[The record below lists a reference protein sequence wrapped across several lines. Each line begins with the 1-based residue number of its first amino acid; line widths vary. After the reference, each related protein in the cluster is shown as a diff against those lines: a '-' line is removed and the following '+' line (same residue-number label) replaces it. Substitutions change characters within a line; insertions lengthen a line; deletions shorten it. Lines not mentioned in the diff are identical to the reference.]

1 MIETIV
7 FATNIWQEW
16 GGQIITSI
24 SSDSKRFAFR
34 PYERKHWQFHH
45 KKKQQ
50 IRESWSKSKWMVKSF
65 FLPISFFTPIW
76 FCWIFWCQGLYQVE
90 DASRHWMHNFS
101 SMPSWTT
108 PQPGFSSML
117 PCSIFVET
125 CQHPKGVISHINRKT
140 MLFFTR
146 EIPAKCPYPYHPC
159 MVYLPTYGWFVYGKC
174 REIYHTW
181 IVWDIFAVFLITLK
195 GVIWWHDPCIHKGL
209 IHRNPTIWPLA
220 RNKSHRSFGQGSK
233 FMNGIFC
240 WRLVDFVCC
249 SCR

>member
-1 MIETIV
+1 MDGEILLFTDIIFHPNMILLDLLMSRTLPSGRCIKTLDAQLL
-7 FATNIWQEW
+7 FYAKLDYATA
-16 GGQIITSI
+16 GV
-24 SSDSKRFAFR
+24 
-34 PYERKHWQFHH
+34 
-45 KKKQQ
+45 QQ
-50 IRESWSKSKWMVKSF
+50 HVTMF
-65 FLPISFFTPIW
+65 D
-76 FCWIFWCQGLYQVE
+76 FCWNLSASQGGHQSYQ
-90 DASRHWMHNFS
+90 
-101 SMPSWTT
+101 
-108 PQPGFSSML
+108 PQ
-117 PCSIFVET
+117 
-125 CQHPKGVISHINRKT
+125 NNA
-140 MLFFTR
+140 FFTR

>member
-45 KKKQQ
+45 KKNQQ

-101 SMPSWTT
+101 SMSSWTT
-108 PQPGFSSML
+108 PQQGFSSML

-140 MLFFTR
+140 MLFLHGKSRQNVHTHT
-146 EIPAKCPYPYHPC
+146 IHVWYIYLH
-159 MVYLPTYGWFVYGKC
+159 MVDLFMVNVGKYTIHGLFGIYLQCFWS
-174 REIYHTW
+174 
-181 IVWDIFAVFLITLK
+181 L
-195 GVIWWHDPCIHKGL
+195 
-209 IHRNPTIWPLA
+209 
-220 RNKSHRSFGQGSK
+220 
-233 FMNGIFC
+233 
-240 WRLVDFVCC
+240 
-249 SCR
+249 